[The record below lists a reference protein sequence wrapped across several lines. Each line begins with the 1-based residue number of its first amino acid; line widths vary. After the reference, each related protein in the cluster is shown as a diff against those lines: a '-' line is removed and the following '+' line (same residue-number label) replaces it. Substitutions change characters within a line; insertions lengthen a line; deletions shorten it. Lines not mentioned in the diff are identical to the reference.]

1 MGLLTLRKRLLSLLA
16 DEINAYLPQFEPE
29 TTDYEM
35 VIYACRD
42 LEAWLKYKWGINS
55 HRAIYE
61 KVEEAMENEPRD
73 FRVLLNFWVGRWVEK
88 WRKRV
93 KILSAR
99 PKLPHNVQKR
109 IEKAKELYRGMD
121 RRRELKNMV
130 TQKLMLEGEICMA
143 ELIAENLIV
152 EEIAKRSR
160 GINQDLK
167 SVTLD
172 PLDIFNSLTPRISR
186 LPRENRPLI
195 YLNVKIYTF

>member
-1 MGLLTLRKRLLSLLA
+1 M
-16 DEINAYLPQFEPE
+16 
-29 TTDYEM
+29 
-35 VIYACRD
+35 
-42 LEAWLKYKWGINS
+42 KYKWGINS
-55 HRAIYE
+55 HRAIYD
-61 KVEEAMENEPRD
+61 KIEEAMENEPRD

-88 WRKRV
+88 WMKRV
-93 KILSAR
+93 KVLSAR

-109 IEKAKELYRGMD
+109 IERAKALYRGMG

-160 GINQDLK
+160 GMDQDLK
-167 SVTLD
+167 SVMLD
-172 PLDIFNSLTPRISR
+172 PLDIFNSLTPGISR

-195 YLNVKIYTF
+195 YLNVKLYTF